1 MLSSD
6 IVVYAS
12 GKRIWLVGQGVKTPP
27 SHGGIMGS
35 IPVRATGC
43 QVLLAA
49 FLVEN
54 SYRIRFFFG
63 NDLHF
68 IKKCDNFHVLNMV
81 QFKSGLA
88 SPLF

>member
-1 MLSSD
+1 
-6 IVVYAS
+6 
-12 GKRIWLVGQGVKTPP
+12 
-27 SHGGIMGS
+27 MGS

-43 QVLLAA
+43 QSDLAA

-54 SYRIRFFFG
+54 PGNTPFLG

-68 IKKCDNFHVLNMV
+68 HKKCDNFHMLNMV